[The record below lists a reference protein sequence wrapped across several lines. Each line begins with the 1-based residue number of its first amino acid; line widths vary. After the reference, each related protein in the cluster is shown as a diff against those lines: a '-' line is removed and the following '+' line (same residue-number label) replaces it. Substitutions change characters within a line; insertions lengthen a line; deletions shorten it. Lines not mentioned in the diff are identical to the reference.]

1 MMISES
7 KLLNY
12 ASNFLVSEIEQINKL
27 LSEENRSQEDKYIL
41 TRLKKEYERDLE
53 EIENAN

>member
-12 ASNFLVSEIEQINKL
+12 ASNFLESEIEQINKL
-27 LSEENRSQEDKYIL
+27 LSEENRSQEDRYIL
-41 TRLKKEYERDLE
+41 TRLKREYERDLE
-53 EIENAN
+53 EIGNAN